1 LTNRKKVKAM
11 ATNQQ
16 SDHSSVNQLVSRLN
30 RLASID
36 PAAIERIARAVD
48 EELTKAGG
56 TAKSLSRAELDICAG
71 TGCDPD
77 QLAAF
82 QAKQRADAAI
92 VAGIPHDQLVIMKVM
107 YGDDPST
114 LAKRYTD
121 LQAQIRDGKVKAV
134 R

>member
-1 LTNRKKVKAM
+1 M
-11 ATNQQ
+11 ATNQP
-16 SDHSSVNQLVSRLN
+16 SDHSAVNQLLPKLN

-36 PAAIERIARAVD
+36 PSAIERIATAVQA
-48 EELTKAGG
+48 ELDKAGA